1 MRKTSCLVGASKKLS
16 KAVMRRNFSGGLA
29 FGGRGEAQQVAVGGG
44 GEVDNGGKD
53 DAKRR
58 LPGDGR

>member
-1 MRKTSCLVGASKKLS
+1 MKLS
-16 KAVMRRNFSGGLA
+16 KAVLRRSCSGGLA
-29 FGGRGEAQQVAVGGG
+29 FGGRGEAQQVATGGG